1 MAFKSVTLSLI
12 VLVLFIQP
20 AFAQE
25 SPAAVPGEYLIKF
38 KSSAG
43 GVALGHGKL
52 AGKAQLKASFPAMG
66 MMQVSFKADQ
76 ESLNVEELRQD
87 PDVEY
92 IEPNYILKAFDE
104 ELNSDIKAFS
114 TSDYVYYNNIS
125 RNPYV
130 YSQTKSTDFGI
141 SKTWSVLTPA
151 TSNSNK
157 IVVAVI
163 DTGLDK
169 NHRVFRP
176 TADGGTGALW
186 INEMEARG
194 RAGVDDDF
202 NGYVDDINGWNFI
215 NNNNN
220 FADSGNHGTHV
231 AGIVVGAGQNIFSDY
246 LQESSIQVMPLK
258 FLGTDGGSTS
268 NAIRAIYYA
277 VNQGARV
284 INNSWGGSGYSRS
297 LHEAL
302 VYAYNHRVLVVSAAG
317 NSSLNNDVKPTY
329 PASYDV
335 PSNLAVASVNSV
347 DKLSSFSN
355 YGYYSVHVGS
365 PGERVASTIPGGD
378 SIGEMSG
385 TSMAAPFV
393 SGVAALALR
402 ESPHLSGYQLRELV
416 LETATLSEYLNGI
429 VNTSSRVEPI
439 NIVKSSQE
447 MVFSSTSPQP
457 DYTPQFRGPA
467 SGGGGAGGCG
477 LVRSITQDG
486 PGKGGPTHPMGIIAG
501 LLMLPLVLWQIMRTR
516 ASHTRRRF
524 ERFKMQSEIRV
535 NVGNRELVGSV
546 NTISE
551 GGLSFNVDEAIEKGG
566 IVTMQIASPDGSEVI
581 QVQGRVVWNEANQA
595 YGVQFDNARSG
606 ALAMIRDWT
615 SSLVKVK

>member
-1 MAFKSVTLSLI
+1 MALKSVTLSL
-12 VLVLFIQP
+12 VAFVLFQQP

-25 SPAAVPGEYLIKF
+25 SPAVVPGEYLIKF

-66 MMQVSFKADQ
+66 MMQVAFKPEQ

-92 IEPNYILKAFDE
+92 IEPNYLLKAFDE
-104 ELNSDIKAFS
+104 ELNSNVEALS

-130 YSQTKSTDFGI
+130 YSQTKSTDFGV
-141 SKTWSVLTPA
+141 SKTWSAMTPPA
-151 TSNSNK
+151 SNSNK
-157 IVVAVI
+157 IIVAVI
-163 DTGLDK
+163 DSGLDK
-169 NHRVFRP
+169 THRVFRP
-176 TADGGTGALW
+176 TEEGGTGALW
-186 INEMEARG
+186 VNEMEARG

-202 NGYVDDINGWNFI
+202 NGFVDDINGWNFI

-231 AGIVVGAGQNIFSDY
+231 AGIVVGTGQNIFSDY

-258 FLGTDGGSTS
+258 FLGVDGGSTA

-297 LHEAL
+297 LHDAL
-302 VYAYNHRVLVVSAAG
+302 IYAYNNRVFVVSAAG
-317 NSSLNNDVKPTY
+317 NNSSNNDIKPMY

-335 PSNLAVASVNSV
+335 PSNLAVASVSAD
-347 DKLSSFSN
+347 DKLSYFSN
-355 YGYYSVHVGS
+355 YGYYSVQVGS
-365 PGERVASTIPGGD
+365 PGEKVASTIPGNN

-393 SGVAALALR
+393 AGVAALALR
-402 ESPHLSGYQLRELV
+402 ESPNMSGYHLRQLII
-416 LETATLSEYLNGI
+416 ETATLSQHLNGV
-429 VNTSSRVEPI
+429 VNTSSRVEPYD
-439 NIVKSSQE
+439 IVKSSQE
-447 MVFSSTSPQP
+447 MTFSSTSPQP
-457 DYTPQFRGPA
+457 SYNPQYRAPA
-467 SGGGGAGGCG
+467 AEGAGGGCG

-486 PGKGGPTHPMGIIAG
+486 PGKGGPTHPGGIIAG
-501 LLMLPLVLWQIMRTR
+501 LLMLPLALWQVMRSR
-516 ASHTRRRF
+516 APQTRRRF
-524 ERFKMQSEIRV
+524 ERFKMQSEIKV
-535 NVGNRELVGSV
+535 NIGNRELVGSV

-581 QVQGRVVWNEANQA
+581 QVEGHVVWNEANQA
-595 YGVQFDNARSG
+595 YGVQFDNARTG

-615 SSLVKVK
+615 SSLVKAN

>member
-1 MAFKSVTLSLI
+1 MAFKSVATLSLI
-12 VLVLFIQP
+12 AFVLFQQP

-25 SPAAVPGEYLIKF
+25 TPAVVPGEYLIKF
-38 KSSAG
+38 KNSAG

-66 MMQVSFKADQ
+66 MMQVAFKPDQ

-104 ELNSDIKAFS
+104 DLNSNVEAFS

-130 YSQTKSTDFGI
+130 YSQTKSTDFGV

-151 TSNSNK
+151 SSNSNK

-163 DTGLDK
+163 DSGLDK

-176 TADGGTGALW
+176 TEEGGTGALW
-186 INEMEARG
+186 VNEMEARG

-202 NGYVDDINGWNFI
+202 NGFVDDINGWNFI

-220 FADSGNHGTHV
+220 FADSGSHGTHV
-231 AGIVVGAGQNIFSDY
+231 AGIVVGTGQNIFSDY

-258 FLGTDGGSTS
+258 FLGPDGGSTA

-284 INNSWGGSGYSRS
+284 INNSWGGAGYSRS

-302 VYAYNHRVLVVSAAG
+302 IYAYNNRVLIVSAAG
-317 NSSLNNDVKPTY
+317 NNSSNNDVKPMY

-335 PSNLAVASVNSV
+335 PSNLAVASVGAS
-347 DKLSSFSN
+347 DKLSYFSN
-355 YGYYSVHVGS
+355 YGYYSVQVGS
-365 PGERVASTIPGGD
+365 PGERVASTIPGRD

-393 SGVAALALR
+393 AGVAALALR
-402 ESPHLSGYQLRELV
+402 ESPQLSGYHVRQLIID
-416 LETATLSEYLNGI
+416 TATVSQHLNGI
-429 VNTSSRVEPI
+429 VSTSSRVEPYD
-439 NIVKSSQE
+439 IVKSSQE
-447 MVFSSTSPQP
+447 MIYSSTVQQPHYSPR
-457 DYTPQFRGPA
+457 TPA
-467 SGGGGAGGCG
+467 SEGGAAGGCG

-486 PGKGGPTHPMGIIAG
+486 PGKGGPTHPAGIIAG
-501 LLMLPLVLWQIMRTR
+501 LLMLPLVLWQVMRSR
-516 ASHTRRRF
+516 APQSRRRF
-524 ERFKMQSEIRV
+524 ERFKMQSEIKV

-566 IVTMQIASPDGSEVI
+566 VVTMQIASPDGSEVI
-581 QVQGRVVWNEANQA
+581 QVQGHVVWNEANQA

-606 ALAMIRDWT
+606 TLAMIRDWT
-615 SSLVKVK
+615 SSLVKAN